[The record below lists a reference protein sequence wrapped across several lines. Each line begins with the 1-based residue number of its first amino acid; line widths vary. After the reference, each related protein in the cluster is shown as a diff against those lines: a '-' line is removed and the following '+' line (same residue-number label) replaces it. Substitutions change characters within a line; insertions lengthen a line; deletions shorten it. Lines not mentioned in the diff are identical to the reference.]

1 MKRNFPDPRTARS
14 IETVAVA
21 IGPECATTARP
32 RQQLRN
38 LLKEAKRSIE
48 GADLAGSTVGIALGI
63 DQVDL
68 IRDAHFAPEVATA
81 IGRVGSDLPDGALH
95 VAGAAEVMGWTNV
108 IAGTVFEQSVTEAA
122 NSGKIALPNG
132 ADHVV
137 LAGRVQEGWDLDLM
151 RGKDVVGH
159 AQVKFSADDHTILLH
174 LQNHPDIPIV
184 ITNHEAAT
192 AADHAGVPVIDSH
205 IDYAPLHDTVHT
217 EVIDHIG
224 FAHFVHEWVPEAALV
239 VIIGMA
245 LNKLRTG
252 TPRDEVIRWAKEQA
266 AISGIANG
274 AATVVSILTGH
285 EVVRLPTALMT
296 RFWIAGAD
304 ISGAAHRRAHAT
316 REALLAHVNLPPA
329 GAA

>member
-1 MKRNFPDPRTARS
+1 MKRNRPQPSVSSA
-14 IETVAVA
+14 IETLQRHPGSTQQASH
-21 IGPECATTARP
+21 GPDERLRKLAAALRARAGRTTA
-32 RQQLRN
+32 
-38 LLKEAKRSIE
+38 ETAVTA
-48 GADLAGSTVGIALGI
+48 GLAV
-63 DQVDL
+63 DQIDL
-68 IRDAHFAPEVATA
+68 IRDAHLAPEVASA
-81 IGRVGSDLPDGALH
+81 IGRIGSGLPDGALH
-95 VAGAAEVMGWTNV
+95 AAGTAEVMGWTNV

-122 NSGKIALPNG
+122 NSGQIALPNG

-266 AISGIANG
+266 AVSGIANG
-274 AATVVSILTGH
+274 AATVASILTGH
-285 EVVRLPTALMT
+285 EIVRLPTALMT
-296 RFWIAGAD
+296 RFWIARAD
-304 ISGAAHRRAHAT
+304 VSGAAHRRAHAT
-316 REALLAHVNLPPA
+316 RQALLAHVNLPPV
-329 GAA
+329 GAS

>member
-1 MKRNFPDPRTARS
+1 MKRNRPQQNVTAA
-14 IETVAVA
+14 IETLQHNPDSTHAVIDGPDERLRRLVAHLRA
-21 IGPECATTARP
+21 RADRATAETAV
-32 RQQLRN
+32 
-38 LLKEAKRSIE
+38 
-48 GADLAGSTVGIALGI
+48 GGGLAV

-68 IRDAHFAPEVATA
+68 IRDAHLAPEVASA
-81 IGRVGSDLPDGALH
+81 IGRVGSVLPDGALH
-95 VAGAAEVMGWTNV
+95 VAGSAEVMGWTNV

-122 NSGKIALPNG
+122 NSGQIALPDG

-184 ITNHEAAT
+184 IANHEAAI
-192 AADHAGVPVIDSH
+192 AAAHAGVPVIDAH
-205 IDYAPLHDTVHT
+205 IDYAPLHDTVHA
-217 EVIDHIG
+217 EVVDHIG
-224 FAHFVHEWVPEAALV
+224 FAHFIHEWVPEAALV
-239 VIIGMA
+239 IIIGMA

-274 AATVVSILTGH
+274 AATVASILSGH
-285 EVVRLPTALMT
+285 EIVRLPTALMT
-296 RFWIAGAD
+296 RFWIARAD
-304 ISGAAHRRAHAT
+304 VSGAAHRRAHAT
-316 REALLAHVNLPPA
+316 RQALLAHVNLPPV
-329 GAA
+329 GAS